1 MSPCRPVAFL
11 AVLVLAGGLAAAA
24 RATERADVPDTYK
37 WRTEDLYPDEAAW
50 LAARDGI
57 AARLPELARHEGRL
71 GESADA
77 LYRALAARMAVDSAF
92 YRLRVYAML
101 RKDEDARLSRPSELS
116 RMAEQL
122 GVEYAAAVSWLQ
134 PELLGLGPDKVRGLV
149 AADRRLEPYRP
160 WIEDILRYAPH
171 TGTAAEERI
180 VSRAGIMTGTPS
192 GTYDIFKAADMPYPE
207 VTLSTGETVRL
218 DDAAYTQYRALPERE
233 DRRRVFRAFWGRHKD
248 FERTLGTT
256 LDAEIKT
263 HLFDKDAHRFGS
275 CLEAAL
281 FEANVPAAV
290 YTQLI
295 ADVRANLP
303 TLHRYLELRRRMMGL
318 DTLGYED
325 LYAPIVRAVDLRY
338 TPEEASELVLAAVA
352 PLGEE
357 YVATLRH
364 GLDSGWTDWMPTT
377 GKQSGAYSEA
387 VYGVHP
393 YQLLNFTGL
402 HEEVST
408 LAHECGH
415 SMHSWLSDRT
425 QPYVTRDY
433 KTFVA
438 EVASTL
444 NENLLLHHMLGR
456 TKDRDTRLF
465 LLGSR
470 LNDMRQTLFRQVL
483 FGEFELRI
491 NEMAERGEPLTG
503 ERLSALYLSLLREY
517 YGHDLGVCR
526 VDELY
531 GVEWAYIQHFYLNF
545 YMYQYA
551 TSIVGSTSIAAAMRD
566 EAAPARDRTAQRR
579 PLTTRRDAYLR
590 LLSAGSTK
598 DPITLLRE
606 AGVDMTTSAP
616 FTAAMKEMNGIMD
629 EMESL
634 LGGPA
639 TPRR

>member
-1 MSPCRPVAFL
+1 MPSRRLSILL
-11 AVLVLAGGLAAAA
+11 AVLVLAGGLATPA
-24 RATERADVPDTYK
+24 RATERADVPDAYK
-37 WRTEDLYPDEAAW
+37 WRTADLYPSEAAW
-50 LAARDGI
+50 LQARDGI
-57 AARLPELARHEGRL
+57 AAALPELAGFQGRL
-71 GESADA
+71 GESAGVFFTA
-77 LYRALAARMAVDSAF
+77 LSRRMAVDSAF

-101 RKDEDARLSRPSELS
+101 RKDEDARLGRPSELS

-122 GVEYAAAVSWLQ
+122 AVDYAATLSYLR
-134 PELLGLGPDKVRGLV
+134 PEILALGPEKVRGLI

-160 WIEDILRYAPH
+160 WLEDILRWAPH
-171 TGTAAEERI
+171 TGSAAEERI
-180 VSRAGIMTGTPS
+180 VSRAGIMAGAPS
-192 GTYDIFKAADMPYPE
+192 ETYDIFKAADMPYPE
-207 VTLSTGETVRL
+207 VTLSSGETVRL
-218 DDAAYTQYRALPERE
+218 DDAAYTQYRALPERA
-233 DRRRVFRAFWGRHKD
+233 DRRKVFQAFWGRHKD

-263 HLFDKDAHRFGS
+263 HLFDKEVHGFGS

-281 FEANVPAAV
+281 FEANVPTAV
-290 YTQLI
+290 YTQLV
-295 ADVRANLP
+295 ADVHANLP
-303 TLHRYLELRRRMMGL
+303 TLHRYLGLRRRMMGL

-338 TPEEASELVLAAVA
+338 TPEQASELVLAAVA
-352 PLGEE
+352 PLGAE

-364 GLDSGWTDWMPTT
+364 GLASGWTDWMPTT

-402 HEEVST
+402 YEEVST
-408 LAHECGH
+408 LAHESGH

-425 QPYVTRDY
+425 QPYATREY

-444 NENLLLHHMLGR
+444 NENLLLHYMLGR
-456 TKDRDTRLF
+456 TTDRDTRLC

-470 LNDMRQTLFRQVL
+470 LDDMRQTLFRQVL
-483 FGEFELRI
+483 FGEFELKI

-503 ERLSALYLSLLREY
+503 EKLSALYLSLLRDY
-517 YGHDLGVCR
+517 YGHELGVCR

-531 GVEWAYIQHFYLNF
+531 GVEWAYIQHFYMNF

-551 TSIVGSTSIAAAMRD
+551 TSILGSTSIAATMRE
-566 EAAPARDRTAQRR
+566 EAAPLKDRSPQRK
-579 PLTTRRDAYLR
+579 PMTLQRDAYLA

-616 FTAAMKEMNGIMD
+616 FAAAMKEMNGIMD
-629 EMESL
+629 EMEKL
-634 LGGPA
+634 LA
-639 TPRR
+639 AKR